1 MSNGCRSSL
10 GCCHSTHGFWR
21 MTTPEMQ
28 SGGFSSQ
35 QAQRLKYLG
44 LTSRHIDALARHALP
59 MVRQHVHPPSS
70 QEVKTLLQ
78 NLENAPRALQDAIC
92 AVRHPGAIEMR
103 KSQRPPAASS
113 RHELRQRML
122 EKLNV
127 ARFSMNLLTSVWAE
141 ATSNELTPSA
151 DPDAAS
157 DDFLTPLHQL
167 DRLNAESHS
176 LELLAR
182 AALAEHPGQAR
193 KTVGNP
199 KPVLEIW
206 RVIERTDRNLEE
218 LRSVAGRQRKALPPQ
233 STLAPPWKRGSR
245 FGDVVDICYVAAGY
259 LGRPKNALLAAKR
272 SLKSAGVGADGKLSK
287 RKGGTRQRREAVG
300 RRRRAN
306 GGSVPSRRH
315 QGWPP

>member
-1 MSNGCRSSL
+1 M
-10 GCCHSTHGFWR
+10 
-21 MTTPEMQ
+21 MTPEKQ

-44 LTSRHIDALARHALP
+44 LTSRHVDALARHALP
-59 MVRQHVHPPSS
+59 MIRQYLHPPPS
-70 QEVKTLLQ
+70 QEVKALLQ
-78 NLENAPRALQDAIC
+78 NLEDAARALQDAIC

-113 RHELRQRML
+113 EHELRQRKL

-127 ARFSMNLLTSVWAE
+127 AKTAMNLLTSVWAE
-141 ATSNELTPSA
+141 ATSNELTPST

-167 DRLNAESHS
+167 DRLNAEGHS
-176 LELLAR
+176 VELLAR
-182 AALAEHPGQAR
+182 AALAEHLGQAR
-193 KTVGNP
+193 KSVGNP
-199 KPVLEIW
+199 APVLEIW

-245 FGDVVDICYVAAGY
+245 FGDVVDICYEAAGY
-259 LGRPKNALLAAKR
+259 LGRPKHALLAAKR
-272 SLKSAGVGADGKLSK
+272 SLKAAGVGADSRLS
-287 RKGGTRQRREAVG
+287 TR
-300 RRRRAN
+300 
-306 GGSVPSRRH
+306 
-315 QGWPP
+315 